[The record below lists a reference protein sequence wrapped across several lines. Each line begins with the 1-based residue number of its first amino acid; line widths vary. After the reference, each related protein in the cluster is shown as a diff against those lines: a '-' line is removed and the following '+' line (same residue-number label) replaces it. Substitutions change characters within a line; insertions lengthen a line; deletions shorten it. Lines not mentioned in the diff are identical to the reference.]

1 VLPFY
6 FRQFDLQYDRFGDGF
21 CVRSTPESLRFSMLK
36 VDQLGASLEG
46 KLGPRE
52 LAEFEA
58 SHLENNKFGL
68 FRQLTVYVDRSKVD
82 KFDRLDVVKT
92 TLQFYG
98 STVVDDVDDPEV
110 GHVVVDENNRQ
121 RIEELK
127 KIR

>member
-1 VLPFY
+1 M
-6 FRQFDLQYDRFGDGF
+6 Q
-21 CVRSTPESLRFSMLK
+21 K

-58 SHLENNKFGL
+58 SYLENNKFGL

-82 KFDRLDVVKT
+82 EFDRLDVIKT

-98 STVVDDVDDPEV
+98 ATVVDDVNDPEV